1 MSEEDVVKKPHSKS
15 AYTEENVE
23 ELYRCIEDPIYFM
36 RNFVKIQHPMKGAQP
51 FHLYP
56 FQYDIVKAFHDNRFS
71 IALTA
76 RQMGKCLH
84 KDTIITKNNQPIKI
98 QSLINLK
105 LKDRIVDHIEGFII
119 NLRR

>member
-1 MSEEDVVKKPHSKS
+1 MSEEDVVKKPHTKS
-15 AYTEENVE
+15 AYTEDNVE

-76 RQMGKCLH
+76 RQMGKCIF
-84 KDTIITKNNQPIKI
+84 KDSLITKDGEPVKI
-98 QSLINLK
+98 QTLINLK
-105 LKDRIVDHIEGFII
+105 FKDRIVDYIEGIVI
-119 NLRR
+119 KLKR